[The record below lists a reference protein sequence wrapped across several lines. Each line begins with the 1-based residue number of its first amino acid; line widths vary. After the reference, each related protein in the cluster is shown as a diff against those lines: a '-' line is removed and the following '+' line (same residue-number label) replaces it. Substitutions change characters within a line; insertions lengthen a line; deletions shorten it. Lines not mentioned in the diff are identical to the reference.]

1 MCAGAE
7 VEDIRENDASGEM
20 MTDIWTV
27 IWKEWKEMLV
37 QRGSLR
43 GGLLV
48 LIVIVGVFGVVF
60 PLQEGPGWVESRLA
74 LIYGAWLPL
83 FLVSGTVAD
92 SFAGER
98 ERKTLET
105 LLASRLSD
113 RSILFGKIGAAVAYG
128 WGLTLISASL
138 ALIAVN
144 VAHGRGH
151 LLLYSPMIALGL
163 VLLSLLGA
171 GLAAGSGILVSLR
184 ASTVRQAYQQLSLAI
199 VLLTILPL
207 FGFRAL
213 PDDWRVQ
220 LARAI
225 VTASTTQIV
234 VVVAA
239 VLVVLDAGLLAIA
252 MARFQRARLILD

>member
-1 MCAGAE
+1 MT
-7 VEDIRENDASGEM
+7 
-20 MTDIWTV
+20 TDIWTM
-27 IWKEWKEMLV
+27 IWKEWKELLV
-37 QRGSLR
+37 QRGNLR
-43 GGLLV
+43 GGLSLLV
-48 LIVIVGVFGVVF
+48 VIVGVFGIVF
-60 PLQEGPGWVESRLA
+60 PLQEGPGWLESRLA

-83 FLVSGTVAD
+83 FLVSATVAD

-113 RSILFGKIGAAVAYG
+113 RAILFGKISAAIGYG
-128 WGLTLISASL
+128 WGLTLVSASV

-144 VAHGRGH
+144 VAHGRDQ
-151 LLLYSPMIALGL
+151 LLLYSPMIGLGI
-163 VLLSLLGA
+163 VVLSLLGA

-199 VLLTILPL
+199 VLLTVLPV

-225 VTASTTQIV
+225 AMASTTQIV
-234 VVVAA
+234 VVVAV
-239 VLVVLDAGLLAIA
+239 VLLVLDAGLLAIA
-252 MARFQRARLILD
+252 MARFQRARLMLD